1 MGSAILCFIMATNT
15 PIFII
20 VTNHSDDSIPVSTLV
35 ANFMK
40 KAMVKD
46 LVKELAYDTVNDLVI
61 DSAIV
66 LAEDLSKEE
75 DDSVKVFS
83 LVYEFL
89 KQIQPLELEEKKTI
103 ELAKE
108 LLKGLVKALTKRLTI
123 EFDGKMAK
131 WQGIIDTN
139 EKDPS
144 TSFANGVSPIKPRRG
159 SVTQRNPR

>member
-1 MGSAILCFIMATNT
+1 MATNT

-46 LVKELAYDTVNDLVI
+46 LVKELAKKLAKEQAAKELTKEQAKELAYDTVNDLVI

-66 LAEDLSKEE
+66 LAEDLSKEK

-103 ELAKE
+103 VSMAAHPKVE
-108 LLKGLVKALTKRLTI
+108 LLYFHYYCYILYYQNFLQK
-123 EFDGKMAK
+123 
-131 WQGIIDTN
+131 
-139 EKDPS
+139 
-144 TSFANGVSPIKPRRG
+144 
-159 SVTQRNPR
+159 

>member
-1 MGSAILCFIMATNT
+1 MATNT

-46 LVKELAYDTVNDLVI
+46 LVKELAKKLAKEQAAKELTKEQAKELAYDTVNDLVI

-66 LAEDLSKEE
+66 LAEDLSKEK

-103 ELAKE
+103 VSIAAHPKSRAFIFSLLLLYSILSKFSAK
-108 LLKGLVKALTKRLTI
+108 
-123 EFDGKMAK
+123 
-131 WQGIIDTN
+131 
-139 EKDPS
+139 
-144 TSFANGVSPIKPRRG
+144 IKLDF
-159 SVTQRNPR
+159 

>member
-1 MGSAILCFIMATNT
+1 MEYHHQNISAILCFIMATNT

-46 LVKELAYDTVNDLVI
+46 LVKELAKKLAKEQAAKELTKEQAKELAYDTVNDLVI

-66 LAEDLSKEE
+66 LAEDLSKEK

-103 ELAKE
+103 
-108 LLKGLVKALTKRLTI
+108 VS
-123 EFDGKMAK
+123 MAAHPK
-131 WQGIIDTN
+131 SRAFIFSLSSKKKI
-139 EKDPS
+139 
-144 TSFANGVSPIKPRRG
+144 
-159 SVTQRNPR
+159 

>member
-1 MGSAILCFIMATNT
+1 MGNAILCFIMATNT

-46 LVKELAYDTVNDLVI
+46 LVKELAKELAYDTVNDLVI

-66 LAEDLSKEE
+66 LAEDLSKEK
-75 DDSVKVFS
+75 DDSVK
-83 LVYEFL
+83 
-89 KQIQPLELEEKKTI
+89 

-123 EFDGKMAK
+123 EFGGKMAK

-159 SVTQRNPR
+159 SVTQR

>member
-1 MGSAILCFIMATNT
+1 MATNT

-46 LVKELAYDTVNDLVI
+46 LVKELAKKLAKEQVAKELTKEQAKELAYDTVNDLVI

-66 LAEDLSKEE
+66 LAEDLSKEK

-103 ELAKE
+103 VSMAAHPKIRRLN
-108 LLKGLVKALTKRLTI
+108 LLFLYKKFLWKYIPTYLRN
-123 EFDGKMAK
+123 F
-131 WQGIIDTN
+131 
-139 EKDPS
+139 EKLD
-144 TSFANGVSPIKPRRG
+144 F
-159 SVTQRNPR
+159 

>member
-1 MGSAILCFIMATNT
+1 MF
-15 PIFII
+15 
-20 VTNHSDDSIPVSTLV
+20 VS
-35 ANFMK
+35 K
-40 KAMVKD
+40 
-46 LVKELAYDTVNDLVI
+46 
-61 DSAIV
+61 
-66 LAEDLSKEE
+66 
-75 DDSVKVFS
+75 
-83 LVYEFL
+83 
-89 KQIQPLELEEKKTI
+89 